1 MDIKTK
7 PLNEWSIKE
16 ITNLLQQNI
25 KDISHLVE
33 LYPNILQIY
42 LSKLG
47 FESSNSQ
54 LRNINEVFVQEI
66 KRIIEYSGET
76 ISFDE
81 NGYIIDKDKNVLLS
95 IKDVKHTKEKE
106 VHIKLGSY
114 SFTCTKMILENG
126 FTALDVKKKYVKS
139 SDKLTPLFYDSQ
151 YLSDMAINELCPRF
165 PAPNDSLTLKKAT
178 ITRFIVD
185 SYDFYVEVD
194 EEYKS
199 DFDNSKCSIINRYSL
214 DNNNPM
220 VIEDTSLDFHFSER
234 FVNNPFRFYNSA
246 VYISLLGLIA
256 KVYNRRQ
263 DIGFTNGYID
273 YVKQN
278 TDMFLYNGDKN
289 LTKNCIG
296 YGMMKNE
303 YSRDY
308 THFLKDLA
316 DNLNKDLNHPIH
328 HLIKFGKWNSS
339 QNPITR
345 GFAEYITTEKWKPSP
360 PWMGAHALI

>member
-47 FESSNSQ
+47 FESSNSE

-95 IKDVKHTKEKE
+95 IKDEKHTKEKE

-139 SDKLTPLFYDSQ
+139 SDKLTPLFNDSQ
-151 YLSDMAINELCPRF
+151 YLSVMAINELCLEY
-165 PAPNDSLTLKKAT
+165 PAPNDSLTLKETT
-178 ITRFIVD
+178 IIRFIVD

-194 EEYKS
+194 EEYES
-199 DFDNSKCSIINRYSL
+199 DFDNSKCSIINRYNL
-214 DNNNPM
+214 DNNNPS
-220 VIEDTSLDFHFSER
+220 VREDTFINFHFSKR
-234 FVNNPFRFYNSA
+234 FVDNPFRFYNSA
-246 VYISLLGLIA
+246 TYVRLLSLIA
-256 KVYNRRQ
+256 KVYNGRQ
-263 DIGFTNGYID
+263 DICFTNGYVD

-278 TDMFLYNGDKN
+278 VNMHFYTGDKN
-289 LTKNCIG
+289 LTV
-296 YGMMKNE
+296 YGRTCSSPIIDNYDFEK
-303 YSRDY
+303 
-308 THFLKDLA
+308 LKK
-316 DNLNKDLNHPIH
+316 NLNKDLNHPIH
-328 HLIKFGKWNSS
+328 RLIRFGKWNSS

-345 GFAEYITTEKWKPSP
+345 GFAEYIRKEKWKTP
-360 PWMGAHALI
+360 IR

>member
-33 LYPNILQIY
+33 IYPNILQIY

-95 IKDVKHTKEKE
+95 IKDDKHTKEKE

-114 SFTCTKMILENG
+114 SFTCTKMLLESG
-126 FTALDVKKKYVKS
+126 FIALAVKKNYVKS
-139 SDKLTPLFYDSQ
+139 SDKLTPLFCDSH
-151 YLSDMAINELCPRF
+151 YLSEMAINELCPEY
-165 PAPNDSLTLKKAT
+165 PAPNDSLTLKEAT
-178 ITRFIVD
+178 IRRFIVD

-194 EEYKS
+194 EEYES
-199 DFDNSKCSIINRYSL
+199 DFDNSKCSIINRYNL
-214 DNNNPM
+214 DNNNPR
-220 VIEDTSLDFHFSER
+220 VTKDTFLAFHFSER
-234 FVNNPFRFYNSA
+234 FVNNPFRFYNRG
-246 VYISLLGLIA
+246 VYIKLLSLIA
-256 KVYNRRQ
+256 KVYDGRH
-263 DIGFTNGYID
+263 DICFTNGYID
-273 YVKQN
+273 YVEQN
-278 TDMFLYNGDKN
+278 VNMHLYKGDKN
-289 LTKNCIG
+289 LTVCDRPYSSPSIDNNDFIELQKNL
-296 YGMMKNE
+296 
-303 YSRDY
+303 S
-308 THFLKDLA
+308 
-316 DNLNKDLNHPIH
+316 KDLNHPIH
-328 HLIKFGKWNSS
+328 NLILFGKWNSS

-345 GFAEYITTEKWKPSP
+345 GFAEYIMKEKWKTPIR
-360 PWMGAHALI
+360 WDNYL